1 MVLIH
6 QAFVCKADWRIGQ
19 TEVAEVWSSM
29 NTMNW
34 RYWAQPFHFFGDV
47 VTPKLKSV
55 RWARRL
61 PFGYRSAWVLGHV
74 GTADLVFEVCFK
86 WCRRRPLNACK
97 CLQHYVKSRQG
108 CTTWLLQFLPWN
120 MTYCNKFRYL
130 NTSCANGS
138 KFHFSICH
146 GGLCK
151 RMHKQTALFNW
162 CICSNMEN
170 QKSLL

>member
-34 RYWAQPFHFFGDV
+34 RYWAQPFHFFFGDV
-47 VTPKLKSV
+47 VTPKLMSV

-120 MTYCNKFRYL
+120 VTYCNKFPLFEYILRKWIEIL
-130 NTSCANGS
+130 TLQFATVAFVNGCTPS
-138 KFHFSICH
+138 PFLKMVH
-146 GGLCK
+146 L
-151 RMHKQTALFNW
+151 L
-162 CICSNMEN
+162 MEN